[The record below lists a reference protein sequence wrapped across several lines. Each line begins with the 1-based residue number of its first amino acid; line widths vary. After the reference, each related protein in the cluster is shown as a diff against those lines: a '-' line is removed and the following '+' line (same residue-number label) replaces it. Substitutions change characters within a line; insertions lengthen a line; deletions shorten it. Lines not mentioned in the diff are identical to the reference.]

1 MSTNEVNEHVLAAGN
16 KSGQVFTLLTEAA
29 ARWPERPAVTYQ
41 GVTQTWHETLLR
53 CRAQASVFAQAGIER
68 GDRVAYLGF
77 NSNVCF
83 EGYFAPPAIG
93 AVFVPLNFRL
103 AIGELI
109 ECLDDCTPRLLICEP
124 TFYSQALA
132 LLEACA
138 SVNCVFVT
146 GSVLDFDNA
155 KRHGVEINGVIQ
167 SLPDEMRSLEASIA
181 EIIAGASVADMQPSS
196 FEETLIL
203 FYTGGT
209 TGRSKGVMLSNKNF
223 LCNTSGS
230 VPLYKMQDGWC
241 FLIVGPLFHIAA
253 GARIFSCAVLGGHA
267 IILPKFDVPEV
278 LESIANYRI
287 NSATLVPTMFQMLID
302 NPLFATA
309 DLSSMQM
316 VASGAAPMPMAL
328 QHRVIKAFA
337 GINLYQTYGMTEAA
351 PIVTSLDSQYHVVSG
366 PGSEK
371 LGSVGRPAPHVQ
383 LRIID
388 EQGADLPRGETG
400 EVLARGDN
408 IMTGY
413 WNLPEQTAVALK
425 DGWYHTGDA
434 GYIDADGFL
443 FLEGRVKDMIV
454 SGGENIYPIEIEN
467 VLSSHPAVHQCAV
480 IGVPHE
486 TWGEAVHAVILLD
499 DAVSE
504 APTERELITYC
515 RERIAT
521 YKCPVSVSFRIEPMP
536 LSPINKI
543 LKTELRKPF
552 WEGRSSALV

>member
-1 MSTNEVNEHVLAAGN
+1 MSTNEVNEQVLAAGN
-16 KSGQVFTLLTEAA
+16 ESGEVFALLTEAA
-29 ARWPERPAVTYQ
+29 KHWPERAAVTYQ
-41 GVTQTWHETLLR
+41 GSTQTWRETLLR
-53 CRAQASVFAQAGIER
+53 CRAQASVFAQSGVER
-68 GDRVAYLGF
+68 GDRIAYLGF

-83 EGYFAPPAIG
+83 EGYFAPSAIG
-93 AVFVPLNFRL
+93 AIFVPLNFRL

-109 ECLDDCTPRLLICEP
+109 ECLDDCTPRILLCEP
-124 TFYSQALA
+124 AFYSQAVA
-132 LLEACA
+132 LLNACA
-138 SVNCVFVT
+138 SVEHIFVT
-146 GSVLDFDNA
+146 GDPAEFDA
-155 KRHGVEINGVIQ
+155 TSTSGVEIDGAVQ
-167 SLPDEMRSLEASIA
+167 PLPSGMRSLERCIA
-181 EIIAGASVADMQPSS
+181 ETVAANAFVDLRPSS
-196 FEETLIL
+196 FDETLIL

-223 LCNTSGS
+223 LCNTTGS

-267 IILPKFDVPEV
+267 IVLPKFDVPDV
-278 LESIANYRI
+278 LASIANYRI

-302 NPLFATA
+302 HPLFPSA

-328 QHRVIKAFA
+328 QHRVIEAFS

-388 EQGADLPRGETG
+388 EDGADLPTGQTG

-413 WNLPEQTAVALK
+413 WNLPEQTAAALK

-434 GYIDADGFL
+434 GYLDAEGFL

-480 IGVPHE
+480 IGIPHE
-486 TWGEAVHAVILLD
+486 TWGEAVHAVILLED
-499 DAVSE
+499 SE
-504 APTERELITYC
+504 SKPPTERELITYC
-515 RERIAT
+515 RERIAS
-521 YKCPVSVSFRIEPMP
+521 YKCPVSVSFRSEPMP

>member
-1 MSTNEVNEHVLAAGN
+1 MSTNEVNEQVLAAGN
-16 KSGQVFTLLTEAA
+16 QSGEVFALLTEAA
-29 ARWPERPAVTYQ
+29 KHWPERAAVTYQ
-41 GVTQTWHETLLR
+41 GSTQTWRETLLR
-53 CRAQASVFAQAGIER
+53 CRAQASVFAQSGVER
-68 GDRVAYLGF
+68 GDRIAYLGF

-83 EGYFAPPAIG
+83 EGYFAPSAIG
-93 AVFVPLNFRL
+93 AIFVPLNFRL

-109 ECLDDCTPRLLICEP
+109 ECLDDCTPRILLCEP
-124 TFYSQALA
+124 AFYSQAVT
-132 LLEACA
+132 LLNACA
-138 SVNCVFVT
+138 SVEHIFVT
-146 GSVLDFDNA
+146 GDPAEFDA
-155 KRHGVEINGVIQ
+155 TSTSGVEIDGAVQ
-167 SLPDEMRSLEASIA
+167 PLPSGMRSLERCIA
-181 EIIAGASVADMQPSS
+181 ETVAANAFVDLRPSS
-196 FEETLIL
+196 FDETLIL

-223 LCNTSGS
+223 LCNTTGS

-267 IILPKFDVPEV
+267 VVLPKFDVPDV

-302 NPLFATA
+302 HPLFPSA

-328 QHRVIKAFA
+328 QHRVIEAFS

-388 EQGADLPRGETG
+388 EEGADLPIGQTG

-434 GYIDADGFL
+434 GYLDAEGFL

-480 IGVPHE
+480 IGIPHE
-486 TWGEAVHAVILLD
+486 TWGEAVHAVILLED
-499 DAVSE
+499 SE
-504 APTERELITYC
+504 SKPPTERELITYC
-515 RERIAT
+515 RERIAS
-521 YKCPVSVSFRIEPMP
+521 YKCPVSVSFRSEPMP

>member
-1 MSTNEVNEHVLAAGN
+1 MSTNEVNEQVLETGN
-16 KSGQVFTLLTEAA
+16 RSGEVFALLTEAA
-29 ARWPERPAVTYQ
+29 KHWPERAAVTYQ
-41 GVTQTWHETLLR
+41 GSTQTWRETLLR
-53 CRAQASVFAQAGIER
+53 CRAQASVFAQSGIER

-83 EGYFAPPAIG
+83 EGYFAPSAIG
-93 AVFVPLNFRL
+93 AIFVPLNFRL

-109 ECLDDCTPRLLICEP
+109 ECLDDCSPRILLCEP
-124 TFYSQALA
+124 AFYSQAVA
-132 LLEACA
+132 LFKACA
-138 SVNCVFVT
+138 SVEHVFVT
-146 GSVLDFDNA
+146 GDPAEFDATSAN
-155 KRHGVEINGVIQ
+155 GVEIDGAVQ
-167 SLPDEMRSLEASIA
+167 PLPSGMRSLERCIA
-181 EIIAGASVADMQPSS
+181 ETVAANAFVDLQPSS
-196 FEETLIL
+196 FDETLIL

-223 LCNTSGS
+223 LCNTTGS

-267 IILPKFDVPEV
+267 IVLPKFDVPDV

-302 NPLFATA
+302 HPLFPSA

-328 QHRVIKAFA
+328 QHRVIEACS

-388 EQGADLPRGETG
+388 EHGADLPTGQTG

-413 WNLPEQTAVALK
+413 WNLPEQTAVALR
-425 DGWYHTGDA
+425 DGWYYTGDA
-434 GYIDADGFL
+434 GYLDDDGFL

-480 IGVPHE
+480 IGIPHE
-486 TWGEAVHAVILLD
+486 TWGEAVHAIILLED
-499 DAVSE
+499 SE
-504 APTERELITYC
+504 SKPPTERELITYC
-515 RERIAT
+515 RGRIAS
-521 YKCPVSVSFRIEPMP
+521 YKCPVSVSFRSEAMP

>member
-1 MSTNEVNEHVLAAGN
+1 
-16 KSGQVFTLLTEAA
+16 
-29 ARWPERPAVTYQ
+29 
-41 GVTQTWHETLLR
+41 
-53 CRAQASVFAQAGIER
+53 
-68 GDRVAYLGF
+68 
-77 NSNVCF
+77 
-83 EGYFAPPAIG
+83 
-93 AVFVPLNFRL
+93 
-103 AIGELI
+103 
-109 ECLDDCTPRLLICEP
+109 LICEP
-124 TFYSQALA
+124 AFYSQALA

-138 SVNCVFVT
+138 SVSCVFVT
-146 GSVLDFDNA
+146 GSALDFDNA
-155 KRHGVEINGVIQ
+155 KRHGVEINGVTQ

-230 VPLYKMQDGWC
+230 VPLYKMQDCWC

-328 QHRVIKAFA
+328 QHRVIEAFA

-388 EQGADLPRGETG
+388 EQGADLPPGETG

-425 DGWYHTGDA
+425 TA
-434 GYIDADGFL
+434 GITPAMPAISTPMGFC
-443 FLEGRVKDMIV
+443 F
-454 SGGENIYPIEIEN
+454 
-467 VLSSHPAVHQCAV
+467 
-480 IGVPHE
+480 
-486 TWGEAVHAVILLD
+486 
-499 DAVSE
+499 
-504 APTERELITYC
+504 
-515 RERIAT
+515 
-521 YKCPVSVSFRIEPMP
+521 
-536 LSPINKI
+536 
-543 LKTELRKPF
+543 
-552 WEGRSSALV
+552 

>member
-1 MSTNEVNEHVLAAGN
+1 MSTNEVNDQVLAAGN
-16 KSGQVFTLLTEAA
+16 KSGEVFALLTEAA
-29 ARWPERPAVTYQ
+29 QYWPERPAVTYQ
-41 GVTQTWHETLLR
+41 GSTQTWRETLQR
-53 CRAQASVFAQAGIER
+53 CRAQASVFAQSGVER
-68 GDRVAYLGF
+68 GERVAYLGF

-83 EGYFAPPAIG
+83 EGYFAPSAIG

-109 ECLDDCTPRLLICEP
+109 ECLEDCTPRILLCEP
-124 TFYSQALA
+124 AFLSQAVA

-138 SVNCVFVT
+138 SLEHVFVT
-146 GSVLDFDNA
+146 GDPAEFDALSVS
-155 KRHGVEINGVIQ
+155 GVEIDGAVQ
-167 SLPDEMRSLEASIA
+167 SLPSGMRSLERCIA
-181 EIIAGASVADMQPSS
+181 ETLAANAFVELQPSS
-196 FEETLIL
+196 FDETLIL

-223 LCNTSGS
+223 LCNTTGS
-230 VPLYKMQDGWC
+230 VPLYRMQDGWC

-267 IILPKFDVPEV
+267 IVLPKFDVPDV
-278 LESIANYRI
+278 LESIARYRI

-302 NPLFATA
+302 HPLFSSA
-309 DLSSMQM
+309 DLSSMEM

-328 QHRVIKAFA
+328 QHRVIEAFS

-388 EQGADLPRGETG
+388 EHGADLPTGQTG

-434 GYIDADGFL
+434 GYLDAEGFL

-480 IGVPHE
+480 IGIPHE
-486 TWGEAVHAVILLD
+486 TWGEAVHAVVLLEG
-499 DAVSE
+499 SE
-504 APTERELITYC
+504 SEPPTERELITYC

-521 YKCPVSVSFRIEPMP
+521 YKCPVSVSFRSEPMP

-552 WEGRSSALV
+552 WKGRSSALV

>member
-1 MSTNEVNEHVLAAGN
+1 M
-16 KSGQVFTLLTEAA
+16 
-29 ARWPERPAVTYQ
+29 
-41 GVTQTWHETLLR
+41 
-53 CRAQASVFAQAGIER
+53 
-68 GDRVAYLGF
+68 
-77 NSNVCF
+77 
-83 EGYFAPPAIG
+83 
-93 AVFVPLNFRL
+93 
-103 AIGELI
+103 
-109 ECLDDCTPRLLICEP
+109 ICEP
-124 TFYSQALA
+124 AFYSQALA

-138 SVNCVFVT
+138 SVSCVFVT
-146 GSVLDFDNA
+146 GSALDFDKA

-167 SLPDEMRSLEASIA
+167 TLPDEMRSFEASIS
-181 EIIAGASVADMQPSS
+181 EIIARSTFVAMQPSS

-253 GARIFSCAVLGGHA
+253 GARIFSCVVLGGHA
-267 IILPKFDVPEV
+267 IILPKFDVSEV

-337 GINLYQTYGMTEAA
+337 DINLYQTYGMTEAA

-388 EQGADLPRGETG
+388 EQGADLPMGETG

-434 GYIDADGFL
+434 GHIDADGFL

-486 TWGEAVHAVILLD
+486 TWGEAVHAVILLE
-499 DAVSE
+499 DAASE
-504 APTERELITYC
+504 PPTERELITYC
-515 RERIAT
+515 REKIAT
-521 YKCPVSVSFRIEPMP
+521 YKCPVSVSFRSEPMP

-552 WEGRSSALV
+552 WEGRLSALV